1 PRPAHPA
8 GGLSMRVLKSPKIAV
23 GLGLFVFFALM
34 AIIGPSIAPYPD
46 PLKLVGTPWQ
56 HPSGQ
61 HWLGTTQQGQDVY
74 SQLLIGARPTLVIS
88 LIAGAIAT
96 VLSVIIGVAAGFFG
110 GIGDNLLSMLANV
123 FLVLPALPFLIVINS
138 YLPAGG
144 KSNSVL
150 LAAIISLTGWAWGA
164 RVLRAQTLSMRKR
177 DFVDAARISGERSW
191 RIIVFEIVPN
201 LVPVIA
207 ASFLF
212 TTLYAMGTYVAL
224 TFVGAVDVNA
234 PWSWGSMLFWA
245 QGDQA
250 AASGAWVWF
259 AAPGVAVALLGTSLA
274 LLNFGIDEFINPRLR
289 AAGLTRKGL
298 RAAGITR
305 RHTLGLTPVVRPAA
319 APAVASPAEI
329 IEETV

>member
-1 PRPAHPA
+1 M
-8 GGLSMRVLKSPKIAV
+8 LRVLKSPKIAV
-23 GLGLFVFFALM
+23 GIGLFLFFTLI
-34 AIIGPSIAPYPD
+34 AIIGPSIAPYSD

-74 SQLLIGARPTLVIS
+74 SQLLIGTRPTLVIS
-88 LIAGAIAT
+88 LISGAIAT
-96 VLSVIIGVAAGFFG
+96 VLSVVIGVAAGFFG
-110 GIGDNLLSMLANV
+110 GLGDNLLSMLANI

-138 YLPAGG
+138 YLPSGG

-150 LAAIISLTGWAWGA
+150 LAVIISLTGWAWGA

-191 RIIVFEIVPN
+191 RIIIFEIVPN

-207 ASFLF
+207 SSFVF
-212 TTLYAMGTYVAL
+212 TVLYAMGTYVAL
-224 TFVGAVDVNA
+224 AFIGAIDPNS

-245 QGDQA
+245 QSNTA
-250 AASGAWVWF
+250 AQVGGWYWF
-259 AAPGVAVALLGTSLA
+259 AAPGVCVALLGTSLV

-289 AAGLTRKGL
+289 AAGLSRKGL
-298 RAAGITR
+298 KAAGVR
-305 RHTLGLTPVVRPAA
+305 SRNTLGLTPVVRKTPVPAA
-319 APAVASPAEI
+319 TI

>member
-1 PRPAHPA
+1 
-8 GGLSMRVLKSPKIAV
+8 
-23 GLGLFVFFALM
+23 
-34 AIIGPSIAPYPD
+34 
-46 PLKLVGTPWQ
+46 
-56 HPSGQ
+56 
-61 HWLGTTQQGQDVY
+61 
-74 SQLLIGARPTLVIS
+74 
-88 LIAGAIAT
+88 
-96 VLSVIIGVAAGFFG
+96 
-110 GIGDNLLSMLANV
+110 MLANV

-191 RIIVFEIVPN
+191 RIIIFEIVPN

-207 ASFLF
+207 ASFVF
-212 TTLYAMGTYVAL
+212 TVLYAMGTYVAL
-224 TFVGAVDVNA
+224 AFIGAIDPNN

-245 QGDQA
+245 QSNTA
-250 AASGAWVWF
+250 AQVGGWYWF
-259 AAPGVAVALLGTSLA
+259 AAPGICVALLGTSLV

-289 AAGLTRKGL
+289 AAGLSRKGL
-298 RAAGITR
+298 KAAGVR
-305 RHTLGLTPVVRPAA
+305 SRNTLGLTPVVRKAQVPAA
-319 APAVASPAEI
+319 TI

>member
-1 PRPAHPA
+1 M
-8 GGLSMRVLKSPKIAV
+8 LRVLKSPKIAF
-23 GLGLFVFFALM
+23 GLGLFLFFALM
-34 AIIGPSIAPYPD
+34 AIFGPSIAPYPD

-61 HWLGTTQQGQDVY
+61 HLLGTTQQGQDVY
-74 SQLLIGARPTLVIS
+74 SQLLIGARPTLMIS
-88 LIAGAIAT
+88 LIAGVIAT
-96 VLSVIIGVAAGFFG
+96 LLSVIIGVAAGFFG
-110 GIGDNLLSMLANV
+110 GIGDNLLSMLANI

-144 KSNSVL
+144 KSNSFL
-150 LAAIISLTGWAWGA
+150 LATIISLTGWAWGA

-191 RIIVFEIVPN
+191 RIIIFEIVPN

-207 ASFLF
+207 SSFVF
-212 TTLYAMGTYVAL
+212 TVLYAMGTYVAL
-224 TFVGAVDVNA
+224 AFIGAIDPNQ

-245 QGDQA
+245 QSNTA
-250 AASGAWVWF
+250 AQVGGWYWF
-259 AAPGVAVALLGTSLA
+259 AAPGICVALLGTSLV

-289 AAGLTRKGL
+289 AAGLSRKGL
-298 RAAGITR
+298 KAAGVR
-305 RHTLGLTPVVRPAA
+305 SSNTLGLTPVVRKTPVPAA
-319 APAVASPAEI
+319 TI

>member
-1 PRPAHPA
+1 MPRI
-8 GGLSMRVLKSPKIAV
+8 LKSPKIAI
-23 GLGLFVFFALM
+23 GIGLFLFFTLI
-34 AIIGPSIAPYPD
+34 AIIGPSIAPYDD
-46 PLKLVGTPWQ
+46 PLKLVATPWQ
-56 HPSGQ
+56 HPSAQ

-74 SQLLIGARPTLVIS
+74 SQLLIGTRPTLVIS
-88 LIAGAIAT
+88 LISGAIAT
-96 VLSVIIGVAAGFFG
+96 ALSVIIGVAAGFFG
-110 GIGDNLLSMLANV
+110 GLGDNLLSMLANI

-191 RIIVFEIVPN
+191 RIILFEVVPN
-201 LVPVIA
+201 LTPIIA
-207 ASFLF
+207 SSFVF
-212 TTLYAMGTYVAL
+212 TVLYAMGTYVAL
-224 TFVGAVDVNA
+224 AFIGAIDPNS

-245 QGDQA
+245 QSNTA
-250 AASGAWVWF
+250 AQVGGWYWF
-259 AAPGVAVALLGTSLA
+259 AAPGIGVALLGTSLV

-289 AAGLTRKGL
+289 AAGLSRKGL
-298 RAAGITR
+298 KAAGVR
-305 RHTLGLTPVVRPAA
+305 SRNTLGLTPVVRKAPVPAA
-319 APAVASPAEI
+319 TI

>member
-1 PRPAHPA
+1 MPRI
-8 GGLSMRVLKSPKIAV
+8 LKSPKIAI
-23 GLGLFVFFALM
+23 GIGLFLFFTLI
-34 AIIGPSIAPYPD
+34 AIIGPSIAPYDD
-46 PLKLVGTPWQ
+46 PLKLVATPWQ
-56 HPSGQ
+56 HPSAQ

-74 SQLLIGARPTLVIS
+74 SQLLIGTRPTLVIS
-88 LIAGAIAT
+88 LISGAIAT
-96 VLSVIIGVAAGFFG
+96 ALSVIIGVAAGFFG
-110 GIGDNLLSMLANV
+110 GLGDNLLSMLANI

-191 RIIVFEIVPN
+191 RIILFEVVPN
-201 LVPVIA
+201 LTPIIA
-207 ASFLF
+207 SSFVF
-212 TTLYAMGTYVAL
+212 TVLYAMGTYVAL
-224 TFVGAVDVNA
+224 AFIGAIDPNS

-245 QGDQA
+245 QSNTA
-250 AASGAWVWF
+250 AQVGGWYWF
-259 AAPGVAVALLGTSLA
+259 AAPGICVALLGTSLV

-289 AAGLTRKGL
+289 AAGLSRKGL
-298 RAAGITR
+298 KAAGVR
-305 RHTLGLTPVVRPAA
+305 SRNTLGLTPVVRKAPVPAA
-319 APAVASPAEI
+319 TI